1 MAATRMAGSAATSLD
16 HRHPGNRVL
25 RKGRVSLPGRV
36 YLVTTVTRGREHVF
50 ADFAAG
56 CAAAR
61 CFEDARVLGDAC
73 MMAWVLMPDHG
84 GRQPSACRTGKPDC
98 RLPVL
103 GRGVG
108 VRVARMARSY
118 NGTCGSGPWPRRMC
132 GPGRAHGA
140 LLQRNLQERPMAATD
155 VRAGSRAWRAPT
167 TEFAGAAHGRDGC
180 AGRIARMARSYNG
193 TCRSGP
199 WPRPTAIPVGRD
211 PDRSR

>member
-73 MMAWVLMPDHG
+73 MMAWVLMPDHAHWLIG
-84 GRQPSACRTGKPDC
+84 LGEGHTLATVVNRLKPASARNVNHCGIAVVRCGHAPSMTTPC
-98 RLPVL
+98 V
-103 GRGVG
+103 
-108 VRVARMARSY
+108 
-118 NGTCGSGPWPRRMC
+118 PRKMC
-132 GPGRAHGA
+132 
-140 LLQRNLQERPMAATD
+140 
-155 VRAGSRAWRAPT
+155 
-167 TEFAGAAHGRDGC
+167 GAAHVTW
-180 AGRIARMARSYNG
+180 S
-193 TCRSGP
+193 
-199 WPRPTAIPVGRD
+199 PTLCVQD
-211 PDRSR
+211 W